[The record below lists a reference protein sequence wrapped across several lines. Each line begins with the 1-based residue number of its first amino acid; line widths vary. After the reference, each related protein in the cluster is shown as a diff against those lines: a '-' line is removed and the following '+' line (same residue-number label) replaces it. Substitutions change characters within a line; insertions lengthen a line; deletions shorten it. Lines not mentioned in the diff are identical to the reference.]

1 MYFFVV
7 SYADFSKYGGK
18 NMISDIKSELQ
29 KVADRINDAIR
40 HDPFP
45 EMIDPEELRS
55 AVRSYPEQGGKRI
68 RPALLLWACGLFGGD
83 ITKALPAAQAVEIF
97 HNWTLV
103 HDDIIDSDSLRRGKP
118 TTHVEIARY
127 ATSKFGTD
135 TEKSEKF
142 GSNLAILAGDVQQ
155 AWAVNS
161 MLMLA
166 ENGVDPALIIAL
178 TRRMQEVLNRQ
189 LISGEA
195 LDVELALQDPASVQ
209 PEDVYRMIIGKTS
222 VLLTFCVQCGAAI
235 ARNNGDFDT
244 EEQKILAEFAE
255 NLGLAYQLEDD
266 LLGVYGEIEEFG
278 KPLCSDFQERKPTF
292 LYLEAKKRLTGDDAV
307 RLDALTG
314 LPFYSMEIVQLLRRL
329 LTSCGAEQAIRER
342 SSEATAKALKALQK
356 LPDNEYRE
364 RLAAL
369 AGYLLK
375 RKI

>member
-1 MYFFVV
+1 M
-7 SYADFSKYGGK
+7 
-18 NMISDIKSELQ
+18 MISDIKKELQ
-29 KVADRINDAIR
+29 DVAVQINDAIR
-40 HDPFP
+40 LDTFP
-45 EMIDPEELRS
+45 ETVFPEELRA
-55 AVRSYPEQGGKRI
+55 AVRSYPEQGGKRV

-83 ITKALPAAQAVEIF
+83 TRKALPAAQAVEIF

-127 ATSKFGTD
+127 ATLKFETKAEQAAKFGTD
-135 TEKSEKF
+135 
-142 GSNLAILAGDVQQ
+142 LAILAGDVQQ

-161 MLMLA
+161 MLKLA
-166 ENGVDPALIIAL
+166 ENGVDPALVIAL
-178 TRRMQEVLNRQ
+178 TRRMQELLNRE

-209 PEDVYRMIIGKTS
+209 AQNVQRMIAGKTS
-222 VLLTFCVQCGAAI
+222 ALLKFCVQCGAAI
-235 ARNNGDFDT
+235 ARNSGNFDT
-244 EEQKILAEFAE
+244 DEQILLAEFAE

-266 LLGVYGEIEEFG
+266 LLGVYGEIEQFG
-278 KPLCSDFQERKPTF
+278 KPLCSDFQERKPTL
-292 LYLEAKKRLTGDDAV
+292 LYLEAKKRLAGDDSV

-329 LTSCGAEQAIRER
+329 LTDCGAEQAIREQ
-342 SSEATAKALKALQK
+342 SSRATEKALEALQK

-364 RLAAL
+364 RLVAL

>member
-1 MYFFVV
+1 
-7 SYADFSKYGGK
+7 
-18 NMISDIKSELQ
+18 MISDVKIELQ
-29 KVADRINDAIR
+29 NVADRINDAIR
-40 HDPFP
+40 NDPFP
-45 EMIDPEELRS
+45 ETIHPEELRA

-83 ITKALPAAQAVEIF
+83 LSKALPAAQAVEIF

-127 ATSKFGTD
+127 ATAKFGTATD
-135 TEKSEKF
+135 KSEKF

-161 MLMLA
+161 MLRLA
-166 ENGVDPALIIAL
+166 ENGIDPALIIAL
-178 TRRMQEVLNRQ
+178 TRRMQEELNRQ

-195 LDVELALQDPASVQ
+195 LDVELALQDPASVR

-235 ARNNGDFDT
+235 ARNNSDFDT

-266 LLGVYGEIEEFG
+266 LLGVYGEIKEFG
-278 KPLCSDFQERKPTF
+278 KPLCNDFQERKPTF

-329 LTSCGAEQAIRER
+329 LTNCGAEQAIRER
-342 SSEATAKALKALQK
+342 SSEATAKALEALQK

>member
-1 MYFFVV
+1 
-7 SYADFSKYGGK
+7 
-18 NMISDIKSELQ
+18 MISDVKIELQ
-29 KVADRINDAIR
+29 NVADRINDAIR
-40 HDPFP
+40 NDPFP
-45 EMIDPEELRS
+45 ETIHPEELRA

-83 ITKALPAAQAVEIF
+83 LSKALPAAQAVEIF

-118 TTHVEIARY
+118 TTHVEIARDIT
-127 ATSKFGTD
+127 ARFNTDAEKAGKTGTD
-135 TEKSEKF
+135 
-142 GSNLAILAGDVQQ
+142 LAILAGDIQQ

-161 MLMLA
+161 MLKLA
-166 ENGVDPALIIAL
+166 ENGIDPSLVITL
-178 TRRMQEVLNRQ
+178 MRRMQEVLNRE

-195 LDVELALQDPASVQ
+195 LDVELALQDPAAVQ
-209 PEDVYRMIIGKTS
+209 AADVYRMIAGKTS
-222 VLLTFCVQCGAAI
+222 ILLTFCVQCGAAI
-235 ARNNGDFDT
+235 AQNCGNFDT
-244 EEQKILAEFAE
+244 DEQKLLAEFAE

-266 LLGVYGEIEEFG
+266 LLGVYGEIEQFG
-278 KPLCSDFQERKPTF
+278 KPLCSDFQERKPTL

-329 LTSCGAEQAIRER
+329 LTDCGAEQAIREQ
-342 SSEATAKALKALQK
+342 SSRATEKALEALQK

>member
-1 MYFFVV
+1 M
-7 SYADFSKYGGK
+7 FSDVK
-18 NMISDIKSELQ
+18 NELQ
-29 KVADRINDAIR
+29 YVAGMLNEAIR
-40 HDPFP
+40 KDTFP
-45 EMIDPEELRS
+45 ETIYPEELRL
-55 AVRSYPEQGGKRI
+55 AVRTYPEQGGKRI

-83 ITKALPAAQAVEIF
+83 ILKALPAAQAVEIF

-103 HDDIIDSDSLRRGKP
+103 HDDIIDSDALRRGKP

-127 ATSKFGTD
+127 ASSKLNTAADKAEKFGTD
-135 TEKSEKF
+135 
-142 GSNLAILAGDVQQ
+142 LAILAGDAQQ

-161 MLMLA
+161 MLKLA
-166 ENGVDPALIIAL
+166 ENGIDPALVIAL

-209 PEDVYRMIIGKTS
+209 AKDVYRMISGKTS
-222 VLLTFCVQCGAAI
+222 VLLAFCLQCGAAI
-235 ARNNGDFDT
+235 ARNKSDFDS
-244 EEQKILAEFAE
+244 EEQKLLAEFAE

-278 KPLCSDFQERKPTF
+278 KPLCSDFQERKPTL
-292 LYLEAKKRLTGDDAV
+292 LYLEAKKRLSGDDAV

-329 LTSCGAEQAIRER
+329 LTDCGAEQAIREL
-342 SSEATAKALKALQK
+342 SSSATAKALDALQK

-369 AGYLLK
+369 AGYLLR

>member
-1 MYFFVV
+1 M
-7 SYADFSKYGGK
+7 
-18 NMISDIKSELQ
+18 MISDMKKELQ
-29 KVADRINDAIR
+29 DVANQINDAIR
-40 HDPFP
+40 NDPFP
-45 EMIDPEELRS
+45 ETIHPEELRA

-83 ITKALPAAQAVEIF
+83 LSKALPAAQAVEIF

-127 ATSKFGTD
+127 AASKFEASA
-135 TEKSEKF
+135 EKSEKF
-142 GSNLAILAGDVQQ
+142 GTDLAILAGDIQQ

-161 MLMLA
+161 MLKLA
-166 ENGVDPALIIAL
+166 ENGVDPALVIVL
-178 TRRMQEVLNRQ
+178 MRRMQEVLNRE

-195 LDVELALQDPASVQ
+195 LDVELALQDSASVQ
-209 PEDVYRMIIGKTS
+209 AADVYRMISGKTS
-222 VLLTFCVQCGAAI
+222 ILLTFCVQCGAAI
-235 ARNNGDFDT
+235 AQNCGDFDSD
-244 EEQKILAEFAE
+244 EQKLLAEFAE

-266 LLGVYGEIEEFG
+266 LLGVYGEIEQFG
-278 KPLCSDFQERKPTF
+278 KPLCSDFQERKPTL

-329 LTSCGAEQAIRER
+329 LTDCGAEQAIREQ
-342 SSEATAKALKALQK
+342 SSNATEKALDALRK

>member
-1 MYFFVV
+1 M
-7 SYADFSKYGGK
+7 
-18 NMISDIKSELQ
+18 
-29 KVADRINDAIR
+29 
-40 HDPFP
+40 
-45 EMIDPEELRS
+45 
-55 AVRSYPEQGGKRI
+55 
-68 RPALLLWACGLFGGD
+68 LL
-83 ITKALPAAQAVEIF
+83 E
-97 HNWTLV
+97 
-103 HDDIIDSDSLRRGKP
+103 
-118 TTHVEIARY
+118 
-127 ATSKFGTD
+127 
-135 TEKSEKF
+135 
-142 GSNLAILAGDVQQ
+142 
-155 AWAVNS
+155 
-161 MLMLA
+161 
-166 ENGVDPALIIAL
+166 
-178 TRRMQEVLNRQ
+178 LNRQ

-195 LDVELALQDPASVQ
+195 LDVELALQDPASVR

-235 ARNNGDFDT
+235 ARNNSDFDT

-266 LLGVYGEIEEFG
+266 LLGVYGEIKEFG
-278 KPLCSDFQERKPTF
+278 KPLCNDFQERKPTF

-329 LTSCGAEQAIRER
+329 LTNCGAEQAIRER
-342 SSEATAKALKALQK
+342 SSEATAKALEALQK